1 RASISSLF
9 PYTTLFRSVSGYD
22 AAITR
27 ASNADVHVIG
37 AEGEL
42 DEHAV
47 TALGDE
53 IVGLACAGKQNI
65 VLDLSGVFHLDYRA
79 VRLLA
84 ARAAF
89 LRQGGGDLKLC
100 GLSPY
105 LQAIVRASGLYDSFE
120 IHDDAESAASA
131 FALDAFLE

>member
-1 RASISSLF
+1 MNKI
-9 PYTTLFRSVSGYD
+9 TLARVSGYD
-22 AAITR
+22 AAISQ
-27 ASNADVHVIG
+27 AAHADVHVIA

-42 DEHAV
+42 DEEAV

-53 IVGLACAGKQNI
+53 IVGLACAGKQNM
-65 VLDLSGVFHLDYRA
+65 VLELSGVFHVDYRA

-89 LRQGGGDLKLC
+89 LRKTGGDLKLC

-105 LQAIVRASGLYDSFE
+105 LAAIVRASGLYETFE
-120 IHDDAESAASA
+120 IHEDAESAAAA
-131 FALDAFLE
+131 FAEDLLVG

>member
-1 RASISSLF
+1 MNKI
-9 PYTTLFRSVSGYD
+9 TLARVSGYD
-22 AAITR
+22 AAISQ
-27 ASNADVHVIG
+27 AAHADVHVIA

-42 DEHAV
+42 DEEAV

-53 IVGLACAGKQNI
+53 IVGLACAGKQNM
-65 VLDLSGVFHLDYRA
+65 VLELSGVFHVDYRA

-89 LRQGGGDLKLC
+89 LRKTGGDLKLC

-105 LQAIVRASGLYDSFE
+105 LAAIVRASGLYETFE
-120 IHDDAESAASA
+120 IHEDAESAAAA
-131 FALDAFLE
+131 FAEDLFVG

>member
-1 RASISSLF
+1 MNKITVAR
-9 PYTTLFRSVSGYD
+9 VSGYD
-22 AAITR
+22 AAIYG
-27 ASNADVHVIG
+27 AANADVHVIG

-42 DEHAV
+42 DEAAV

-53 IVGLACAGKQNI
+53 IVGLACAGKQNL

-105 LQAIVRASGLYDSFE
+105 LTAIVRASGLYDSFDF
-120 IHDDAESAASA
+120 HPDAEAAAAA
-131 FALDAFLE
+131 FAHEALLE